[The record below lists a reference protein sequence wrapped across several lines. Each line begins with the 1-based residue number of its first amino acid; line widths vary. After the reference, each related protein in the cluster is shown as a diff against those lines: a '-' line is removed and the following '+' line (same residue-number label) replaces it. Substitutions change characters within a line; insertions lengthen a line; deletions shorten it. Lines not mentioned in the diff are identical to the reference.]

1 MRKTNCPLNN
11 PRNNHVHRMYK
22 KIYTKFREKLRKDPK
37 TNRILKREKKKETF
51 LKHLFTSPLLF
62 SSILYEYYREETKG
76 SRIKSG
82 PRGTATIR

>member
-22 KIYTKFREKLRKDPK
+22 KIYTKFPEKLRKDPK

-62 SSILYEYYREETKG
+62 SSILYEY
-76 SRIKSG
+76 
-82 PRGTATIR
+82 